1 MRNRKFLVDI
11 VNLNS
16 DASCLSSER
25 WMKALAGGL
34 NSELFQI
41 LNSYVVEGQKV
52 NLGIIGSTL
61 SEILEY
67 NNECIELIN
76 ANPDIFEIVLRPF
89 VHSLSILWH
98 DETFKRNF
106 DIGEQLTKLVFRNV
120 YDWYLPAE
128 FALRNNQVYMI
139 QDRILGTFIH
149 PKRIRKNLNKMDVE
163 GCGMMQSLQSAEQKF
178 IGLTENYDSYYLEEI
193 QKFSSNIHFEKD
205 IIFGWRDGESPFLLP
220 SSVNRE
226 LHFIKQTA
234 TRFNRK
240 FLSECVD
247 VKMNAENKVNSY
259 PQNSLLPWMGGFRLY
274 WYVQEVKMLEMQ
286 FMELSKIKKML
297 FMFLLNSDIL
307 SCTEKSDVSIDIAN
321 EKGDLV
327 YTNLV
332 LGRVQKN
339 LDAEDILYVIK
350 NLDDR
355 EVESAIEKKINP
367 IFSSRIKAR
376 LNVLNDYFGHKNFF

>member
-1 MRNRKFLVDI
+1 MHNRKDLVDI

-25 WMKALAGGL
+25 WMKALTGGL

-61 SEILEY
+61 SEIMQY
-67 NNECIELIN
+67 NNECVDLIN

-89 VHSLSILWH
+89 IHSLSILWH

-106 DIGEQLTKLVFRNV
+106 EFGEQLTKQVFRNV
-120 YDWYLPAE
+120 SDWYLPAE

-149 PKRIRKNLNKMDVE
+149 PKRIRKSLNEIDIE
-163 GCGMMQSLQSAEQKF
+163 GYGVMQSLQNTEQNY
-178 IGLTENYDSYYLEEI
+178 IGFTENYDAYYLEEI
-193 QKFSSNIHFEKD
+193 QKFSSDIEFEHD

-220 SSVNRE
+220 SSVKRE
-226 LHFIKQTA
+226 LHFVKQTA

-247 VKMNAENKVNSY
+247 AQARTEKSINSY

-274 WYVQEVKMLEMQ
+274 WYVQEVKMLERQ
-286 FMELSKIKKML
+286 FKELSKTKKML

-307 SCTEKSDVSIDIAN
+307 SCTEKSDVSIEIAN
-321 EKGDLV
+321 EKGDSLFSHI
-327 YTNLV
+327 V
-332 LGRVQKN
+332 LERVQKN
-339 LDAEDILYVIK
+339 LDAEDILYIIK
-350 NLDDR
+350 NLDDLDIDN
-355 EVESAIEKKINP
+355 AIEEKINP

-376 LNVLNDYFGHKNFF
+376 LNVLNDYINHKDFL

>member
-1 MRNRKFLVDI
+1 MHNRKDLVDI

-25 WMKALAGGL
+25 WMKALTGGL

-61 SEILEY
+61 SEIMQY
-67 NNECIELIN
+67 NNECVDLIN

-89 VHSLSILWH
+89 IHSLSILWH

-106 DIGEQLTKLVFRNV
+106 EFGEQLTKQVFRNV
-120 YDWYLPAE
+120 SDWYLPAE

-139 QDRILGTFIH
+139 HDRILGTFIH
-149 PKRIRKNLNKMDVE
+149 PKRIRKSLNEIDIE
-163 GCGMMQSLQSAEQKF
+163 GYGVMQSLQNTEQNY
-178 IGLTENYDSYYLEEI
+178 IGFTENYDAYYLEEI
-193 QKFSSNIHFEKD
+193 QKFSSDIEFEHD

-220 SSVNRE
+220 SSVKRE
-226 LHFIKQTA
+226 LHFVKQTA

-247 VKMNAENKVNSY
+247 AQVRTERSIKSY

-274 WYVQEVKMLEMQ
+274 WYVQEVKMLERQ
-286 FMELSKIKKML
+286 FKELSKTKKML

-307 SCTEKSDVSIDIAN
+307 SCTEKSDVSIEIAN
-321 EKGDLV
+321 EKGDSLFSHI
-327 YTNLV
+327 V
-332 LGRVQKN
+332 LERVQKN
-339 LDAEDILYVIK
+339 LDAEDILYIIK
-350 NLDDR
+350 NLDDLDIDN
-355 EVESAIEKKINP
+355 AIEEKINP

-376 LNVLNDYFGHKNFF
+376 LNVLNDYINHKDFL

>member
-1 MRNRKFLVDI
+1 
-11 VNLNS
+11 
-16 DASCLSSER
+16 
-25 WMKALAGGL
+25 
-34 NSELFQI
+34 
-41 LNSYVVEGQKV
+41 
-52 NLGIIGSTL
+52 
-61 SEILEY
+61 
-67 NNECIELIN
+67 
-76 ANPDIFEIVLRPF
+76 
-89 VHSLSILWH
+89 SILWH

-259 PQNSLLPWMGGFRLY
+259 PQNSLLPWMG
-274 WYVQEVKMLEMQ
+274 
-286 FMELSKIKKML
+286 
-297 FMFLLNSDIL
+297 
-307 SCTEKSDVSIDIAN
+307 
-321 EKGDLV
+321 
-327 YTNLV
+327 
-332 LGRVQKN
+332 
-339 LDAEDILYVIK
+339 
-350 NLDDR
+350 
-355 EVESAIEKKINP
+355 
-367 IFSSRIKAR
+367 
-376 LNVLNDYFGHKNFF
+376 